1 MQKIPI
7 TLAAPE
13 MVLAQEIR
21 NSDNPSSMPI
31 CGKGVKLTE
40 SLIERLKQM
49 GVQSVGVEG
58 RPVKIEGEAT
68 LEQMLAA
75 LDQRFK
81 RLESDALMM
90 KVKELYRKQILRSM
104 GETDGR

>member
-7 TLAAPE
+7 TLAAAG
-13 MVLAQEIR
+13 MVLALEIR

-58 RPVKIEGEAT
+58 HPVKIEGEAT

-90 KVKELYRKQILRSM
+90 KVSLFEQKVLL
-104 GETDGR
+104 DFFL